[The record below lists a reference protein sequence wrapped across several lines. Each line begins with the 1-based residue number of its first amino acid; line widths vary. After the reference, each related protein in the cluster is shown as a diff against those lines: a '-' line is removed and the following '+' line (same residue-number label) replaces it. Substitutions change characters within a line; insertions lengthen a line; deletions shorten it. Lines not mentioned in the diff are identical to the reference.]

1 MSKKLVYVG
10 LLLPLVC
17 SAQDQEAPV
26 AELSSQTDEQEVK
39 QEVAGQ
45 EPQRE
50 GVDGAELDEVEG
62 DQDLDQDTDLETEDD
77 TDDEDDASASDI
89 DLTESPE
96 YARGNWYEK
105 QQTLK
110 QAHDVY
116 QEVRQKEAG
125 VAQFES
131 IFITKK
137 NELTNKFE
145 EFSQSLAVSLPVLHK
160 AIVDEL
166 EKLEKIAKPS
176 AGLTQEERI
185 KLTEAQETKNVLTQL
200 KKDLDAITEL
210 YKAADQ
216 AMIVLMQQITA
227 THNFEQKAFES
238 YEKIAQ
244 VLSDQVAKQLYA
256 EIVAARENIAG
267 IAEYIKGDFS
277 RYFDE
282 LSENITKSITLVH
295 QQLATLKEHGLDLTK
310 SQEEKVVQ
318 HEECAAPAPKPTRSY
333 FSMFFSGFYAFW
345 FALANYFAGIWR
357 WFAGFFA

>member
-1 MSKKLVYVG
+1 MNKKKFVYIG

-17 SAQDQEAPV
+17 RAQEQEAPAPV
-26 AELSSQTDEQEVK
+26 LSRKADEQEM
-39 QEVAGQ
+39 VALQPDVGVSEDLKNQ
-45 EPQRE
+45 QASGEQAE
-50 GVDGAELDEVEG
+50 GLEDES
-62 DQDLDQDTDLETEDD
+62 L
-77 TDDEDDASASDI
+77 DDEQDDEGQDDSSESDI

-125 VAQFES
+125 VAQFETT
-131 IFITKK
+131 FITKK

-145 EFSQSLAVSLPVLHK
+145 EFSQSLNVALPSLHK

-166 EKLEKIAKPS
+166 EKLEAIPKPT
-176 AGLTQEERI
+176 GQLTQEERI
-185 KLTEAQETKNVLTQL
+185 KITQDQETKNVLTQL

-216 AMIVLMQQITA
+216 AMVVLMQQITA

-256 EIVAARENIAG
+256 EIVAARENISG

-295 QQLATLKEHGLDLTK
+295 QQLATLKERGLDLTK
-310 SQEEKVVQ
+310 THDEKIVEVKVVVP
-318 HEECAAPAPKPTRSY
+318 EPAKPSQSY
-333 FSMFFSGFYAFW
+333 FSTFISGVYNFW
-345 FALANYFAGIWR
+345 FALANYFVGIWR
-357 WFAGFFA
+357 WFVGFFA